1 MNRLKSFFLNDYCI
15 LILILANALLIF
27 IQEFELN
34 GTLLDYI
41 EPVFTLLFVIEL
53 IVKISVYGFSKYL
66 SDNWN
71 KVDFVLIIIALP
83 SLGVLF
89 FNNNLFQLNI
99 FLALRVLRVFKF
111 FRLLRFFPKA
121 GSFVASVKRA
131 LKASYVVIAGF
142 FVFVFIISLIT
153 CALYRKIAPEYFDN
167 PIKSFYSIFIV
178 FSIDGWWEIPNLIA
192 SRSSLFIAFI
202 SKLYFILILM
212 GGGII
217 GLSLVNSIFVDA
229 MVSDNNDDL
238 LAEVSNLNKKIDLL
252 TLKIDELN
260 KADEDLKDR
269 QEATVKSEK
278 EKIIQ

>member
-1 MNRLKSFFLNDYCI
+1 MNRLKSFFLNDFYLLL
-15 LILILANALLIF
+15 LIITNALLIF
-27 IQEFELN
+27 IQEFQLKGN
-34 GTLLDYI
+34 VLDYI
-41 EPVFTLLFVIEL
+41 EPVFTILFVIEL
-53 IVKISVYGFSKYL
+53 IVKINFYGLSKYI
-66 SDNWN
+66 SDGWN
-71 KVDFVLIIIALP
+71 RLDFILIVVSVP
-83 SLGVLF
+83 SLAVIFYHSGGL
-89 FNNNLFQLNI
+89 QLNI

-111 FRLLRFFPKA
+111 FRLLRFFPNS
-121 GSFVASVKRA
+121 GSFIVSVKRA

-142 FVFVFIISLIT
+142 FVFVFIISLVT
-153 CALYRKIAPEYFDN
+153 CALYKKIAPEYFEN

-229 MVSDNNDDL
+229 MVSDNNDEL
-238 LAEVSNLNKKIDLL
+238 QAEVSNLNKKIDLL

-260 KADEDLKDR
+260 KANQDIKAR